1 MYKNQITM
9 SVEPDPIDGK
19 SAVEIDN
26 VPSKANY
33 TVPNASFAA
42 SASTK
47 VKVGGVVFALIL
59 TAAGIT
65 GGNACSASGV
75 TNTITTRQAVV
86 SSTAKAG
93 TIVTTAR

>member
-1 MYKNQITM
+1 M
-9 SVEPDPIDGK
+9 SVVPKPTGGK
-19 SAVEIDN
+19 SVVQIDN
-26 VPSKANY
+26 VPPKSNYVASNAAGVAGAN
-33 TVPNASFAA
+33 
-42 SASTK
+42 TK
-47 VKVGGVVFALIL
+47 IKVGGAIFALIL

-93 TIVTTAR
+93 NIVTTAR